1 MQYLQTKQQDMLN
14 YAGAVELAHNP
25 VLILSLVLL
34 NFRSIILATTIFYR
48 SIITASIL
56 VIFSDLLFRFLCLS
70 IVQYIIC

>member
-34 NFRSIILATTIFYR
+34 NFRFIILATTIFYR

-56 VIFSDLLFRFLCLS
+56 VIFSDLLVRFLCLS